1 MVKLANIKH
10 LKEVVFYG
18 VLIMGLLFACQ
29 SKEKDKSLKIYHLKP
44 NDISELPEYREN
56 KRYYELLRNDF
67 FAIKNFDKE
76 NEKHKTKVDS
86 FVVNYI
92 QKDSFLD
99 KNKNAYWS
107 LVFFKYGDG
116 IDENTKH
123 AYNTDYTTHTLFAF
137 EKREIYY
144 SFESND
150 TYYQK
155 KYKTTG
161 YYFKKGDSVVKEK
174 RKIISD
180 YFKEHPIK
188 EPW

>member
-10 LKEVVFYG
+10 LKEVIFYG
-18 VLIMGLLFACQ
+18 VLIMVLLLACQ

-44 NDISELPEYREN
+44 NSLYIKKDTVGVYGWYSKTRS
-56 KRYYELLRNDF
+56 DF

-92 QKDSFLD
+92 QKDSFLY
-99 KNKNAYWS
+99 KNKNTYWS

-116 IDENTKH
+116 IDKNTEH
-123 AYNTDYTTHTLFAF
+123 RVDTDYTIHTLFAF
-137 EKREIYY
+137 EKRRCYY
-144 SFESND
+144 SFSSRF
-150 TYYQK
+150 QK
-155 KYKTTG
+155 GYIATG
-161 YYFKKGDSVVKEK
+161 YYFKDGDSVVKEK

-180 YFKEHPIK
+180 CFKEHPIK
-188 EPW
+188 ESW

>member
-1 MVKLANIKH
+1 MKH

-29 SKEKDKSLKIYHLKP
+29 PEDKDKSLKIYHLKP
-44 NDISELPEYREN
+44 NLVHVN
-56 KRYYELLRNDF
+56 KDTIGVYGWYSKTRSDF

-76 NEKHKTKVDS
+76 NEKHKTKIDS

-92 QKDSFLD
+92 QKDSFLY
-99 KNKNAYWS
+99 KNKNVHWS

-116 IDENTKH
+116 IDENTEH
-123 AYNTDYTTHTLFAF
+123 RVDTDYTIHTLFAF
-137 EKREIYY
+137 RKREVVY
-144 SFESND
+144 SFALRD
-150 TYYQK
+150 HIPT
-155 KYKTTG
+155 
-161 YYFKKGDSVVKEK
+161 YYFKGGDSIVHED

>member
-10 LKEVVFYG
+10 LKGMFFYG

-29 SKEKDKSLKIYHLKP
+29 PKDKSLKIYHLKP
-44 NDISELPEYREN
+44 NLVHVN
-56 KRYYELLRNDF
+56 KDTIGVYGWYSKTRSDF

-92 QKDSFLD
+92 QKDSFLY
-99 KNKNAYWS
+99 KNKNAKWS
-107 LVFFKYGDG
+107 LTFFKHGDG
-116 IDENTKH
+116 IDENTEH
-123 AYNTDYTTHTLFAF
+123 RVDTDYTIHTLFAF
-137 EKREIYY
+137 EKQQIAY
-144 SFESND
+144 SFNSR
-150 TYYQK
+150 YK
-155 KYKTTG
+155 KGYKKVN
-161 YYFKKGDSVVKEK
+161 YYFKDGDSIVHED

>member
-18 VLIMGLLFACQ
+18 VLIMGLLFGCQ
-29 SKEKDKSLKIYHLKP
+29 SKDKDKSLKIYHLKP
-44 NDISELPEYREN
+44 NLVHVN
-56 KRYYELLRNDF
+56 KDTIGVYGWYSKTRSDF

-92 QKDSFLD
+92 QKDSFLY
-99 KNKNAYWS
+99 KNKNVKWS
-107 LVFFKYGDG
+107 LTFFKHGDG
-116 IDENTKH
+116 IDENTEH
-123 AYNTDYTTHTLFAF
+123 RVDTDYTIHTLFAP
-137 EKREIYY
+137 KKEIAIYTFDSKIGY
-144 SFESND
+144 RGSFYWIKQKNFESND
-150 TYYQK
+150 
-155 KYKTTG
+155 
-161 YYFKKGDSVVKEK
+161 EK

-188 EPW
+188 ESW

>member
-10 LKEVVFYG
+10 LKEVIFYG
-18 VLIMGLLFACQ
+18 VLIMVLLLACQ

-44 NDISELPEYREN
+44 NLVHVN
-56 KRYYELLRNDF
+56 KDTVGVYGWYSKTRSDF

-92 QKDSFLD
+92 QKDSFLY
-99 KNKNAYWS
+99 KNKNARWF
-107 LVFFKYGDG
+107 LTFFKYGDG

-123 AYNTDYTTHTLFAF
+123 AYNTDYTIHMLFAF
-137 EKREIYY
+137 EKQQIAY
-144 SFESND
+144 SFNSR
-150 TYYQK
+150 YK
-155 KYKTTG
+155 KGYKKVN
-161 YYFKKGDSVVKEK
+161 YYFKDGDSIVHED
-174 RKIISD
+174 RKIISN

-188 EPW
+188 ESW

>member
-1 MVKLANIKH
+1 MATIRFFSFFIFLC
-10 LKEVVFYG
+10 
-18 VLIMGLLFACQ
+18 LLLACQ
-29 SKEKDKSLKIYHLKP
+29 PKDKSLKIYHLKP
-44 NDISELPEYREN
+44 NLVHVN
-56 KRYYELLRNDF
+56 KDTVGVYGWYSKTRSDF

-92 QKDSFLD
+92 QKDNFLY
-99 KNKNAYWS
+99 KNKNTRWF
-107 LVFFKYGDG
+107 LTFFEYGDG

-123 AYNTDYTTHTLFAF
+123 AYNTDYTIHTLFAF
-137 EKREIYY
+137 EKQQIAY
-144 SFESND
+144 SFNSRYEKG
-150 TYYQK
+150 YK
-155 KYKTTG
+155 KVN
-161 YYFKKGDSVVKEK
+161 YYFKDGDSIVHED

>member
-18 VLIMGLLFACQ
+18 VLIMSLLFACQ

-44 NDISELPEYREN
+44 NLVHVN
-56 KRYYELLRNDF
+56 KDTVGVYGWYSKTRSDF

-92 QKDSFLD
+92 QKDSFLY
-99 KNKNAYWS
+99 KNKNTRWF
-107 LVFFKYGDG
+107 LTFFKYGDG

-123 AYNTDYTTHTLFAF
+123 AYNTDYTIHTLFAF
-137 EKREIYY
+137 EKQQIAY
-144 SFESND
+144 SFNSR
-150 TYYQK
+150 YK
-155 KYKTTG
+155 KGYKKVN
-161 YYFKKGDSVVKEK
+161 YYFKDGDSIVHED
-174 RKIISD
+174 RKIISN

-188 EPW
+188 ESW

>member
-29 SKEKDKSLKIYHLKP
+29 PKDKSLKIYHLKP
-44 NDISELPEYREN
+44 NDIGKFPHYKEN
-56 KRYYELLRNDF
+56 KKYYELSRDDF
-67 FAIKNFDKE
+67 FVIKNFDKE

-92 QKDSFLD
+92 QKDSFLY
-99 KNKNAYWS
+99 KNKNARWF
-107 LVFFKYGDG
+107 LTFFKYGDG
-116 IDENTKH
+116 IDENTEH
-123 AYNTDYTTHTLFAF
+123 RVDTDYTIHTLFAF
-137 EKREIYY
+137 KKREVVY
-144 SFESND
+144 SFALRD
-150 TYYQK
+150 YIPT
-155 KYKTTG
+155 
-161 YYFKKGDSVVKEK
+161 YYFKGGDSIVNED

-188 EPW
+188 ESW

>member
-29 SKEKDKSLKIYHLKP
+29 SKDKDKSLKIYHLKP
-44 NDISELPEYREN
+44 NLVHVN
-56 KRYYELLRNDF
+56 KDTVGVYGWYSKTRSDF
-67 FAIKNFDKE
+67 FAIKNFDRE

-92 QKDSFLD
+92 QKDSFLY
-99 KNKNAYWS
+99 KNKNTRWF
-107 LVFFKYGDG
+107 LTFFKYGDG

-123 AYNTDYTTHTLFAF
+123 AYNTDYTIHTLFAF
-137 EKREIYY
+137 EKQQIAY
-144 SFESND
+144 SFNSR
-150 TYYQK
+150 YK
-155 KYKTTG
+155 KGYKKVN
-161 YYFKKGDSVVKEK
+161 YYFKDGDSIVHED

>member
-29 SKEKDKSLKIYHLKP
+29 SKEKNKSLKIYHLKP
-44 NDISELPEYREN
+44 NLVHVN
-56 KRYYELLRNDF
+56 KDTVGVYGWYSKTRSDF
-67 FAIKNFDKE
+67 FAIKNFDRE

-92 QKDSFLD
+92 QKDSFLY
-99 KNKNAYWS
+99 KNKNTRWF
-107 LVFFKYGDG
+107 LTFFKYGDG

-123 AYNTDYTTHTLFAF
+123 AYNTDYTIHTLFAF
-137 EKREIYY
+137 EKQQIAY
-144 SFESND
+144 SFNSR
-150 TYYQK
+150 YK
-155 KYKTTG
+155 KGYKKVN
-161 YYFKKGDSVVKEK
+161 YYFKDGDSIVHED

-188 EPW
+188 GPW

>member
-18 VLIMGLLFACQ
+18 VLIMGLLFGCQ
-29 SKEKDKSLKIYHLKP
+29 SKDKDKSLKIYHLKP
-44 NDISELPEYREN
+44 NLVHVN
-56 KRYYELLRNDF
+56 KDTIGVYGWYSKTRSDF

-92 QKDSFLD
+92 QKDSFLY
-99 KNKNAYWS
+99 KNKNARWF
-107 LVFFKYGDG
+107 LTFFKYGDG

-123 AYNTDYTTHTLFAF
+123 AYNTDYTIHMLFAF
-137 EKREIYY
+137 EKQQIAY
-144 SFESND
+144 SFNSR
-150 TYYQK
+150 YK
-155 KYKTTG
+155 KGYKKVN
-161 YYFKKGDSVVKEK
+161 YYFKDGDSIVHED
-174 RKIISD
+174 RKIISN

-188 EPW
+188 ESW

>member
-29 SKEKDKSLKIYHLKP
+29 PKDKSLKIYHLKP
-44 NDISELPEYREN
+44 NLVHVN
-56 KRYYELLRNDF
+56 KDTVGVYGWYSKTRSDF

-92 QKDSFLD
+92 QKDSFLY
-99 KNKNAYWS
+99 KNKNSEFS
-107 LVFFKYGDG
+107 LSFFEYGDG
-116 IDENTKH
+116 IDENTEH
-123 AYNTDYTTHTLFAF
+123 RVDTDYTIHTLFAQR
-137 EKREIYY
+137 KEICNFYFDSRVGYIGSNYWIEY
-144 SFESND
+144 SP
-150 TYYQK
+150 K
-155 KYKTTG
+155 KIDKNR
-161 YYFKKGDSVVKEK
+161 

-188 EPW
+188 EPF